1 MKALDTQHDETT
13 VTLKQGIGDVEDV
26 DMAETISKLQLVQT
40 QLQASYKV
48 TATLQKVNLIDFI

>member
-1 MKALDTQHDETT
+1 
-13 VTLKQGIGDVEDV
+13 
-26 DMAETISKLQLVQT
+26 MAETISKLQLVQT